1 MLTVTADDNVR
12 VVEGDGKDTKYGGR
26 LTIFEPFII
35 HLETGIKQ
43 SLGHFR
49 EKDMAQEVLERHLKD
64 IHFSSSLKTDY
75 NIQIINV
82 I

>member
-1 MLTVTADDNVR
+1 MLTVTADDTTR
-12 VVEGDGKDTKYGGR
+12 TIDGDEKGTKYGGD

-35 HLETGIKQ
+35 HIDTGIRQ

-49 EKDMAQEVLERHLKD
+49 EKDMAQEVLDRHLKD
-64 IHFSSSLKTDY
+64 IHFSSSLKKDY

>member
-1 MLTVTADDNVR
+1 MVTADDNVR
-12 VVEGDGKDTKYGGR
+12 VVDGDEKGTKYGGD

-35 HLETGIKQ
+35 HIETNIRQ

-49 EKDMAQEVLERHLKD
+49 DKDMAKNVLEKHLKK
-64 IHFSSSLKTDY
+64 IHFSSSIKKDY